1 MAVFSIQTIDLTG
14 LAEFTLAASS
24 SGTDTFVNDGRTI
37 LVVDNGSG
45 SPMDVVINSL
55 EASNFGSDEDVTVT
69 IAAGERAFIGPFQ
82 TARFN
87 AIDGTVGVTTS
98 LETSVTMA
106 ALKLHAQGW

>member
-1 MAVFSIQTIDLTG
+1 MAVIALQVIDLTG
-14 LAEFTLAASS
+14 LAEFTLAAAT

-55 EASNFGSDEDVTVT
+55 KASDFGTDEDITVT

-82 TARFN
+82 KARFN
-87 AIDGTVGVTTS
+87 AIAGTVGVTTS

-106 ALKLHAQGW
+106 ALQLHAQGW